1 MNPLLYFN
9 NDPVKI
15 LNIFTSDIAK
25 YFLEVTIIK
34 IYEQNKKYCF
44 YSTKFGSCYHFRGG
58 GGVGASLQSYRDMKC
73 FMKSF
78 NSPKT
83 ALETKS
89 ASKNRAEKDYEVVDL
104 NVTENTET
112 TKNVPA

>member
-1 MNPLLYFN
+1 MN
-9 NDPVKI
+9 KI
-15 LNIFTSDIAK
+15 KNIVFTLPSLAAA
-25 YFLEVTIIK
+25 II
-34 IYEQNKKYCF
+34 
-44 YSTKFGSCYHFRGG
+44 FGEGG
-58 GGVGASLQSYRDMKC
+58 GSALLQSHRDMKC
-73 FMKSF
+73 FLKSF

-112 TKNVPA
+112 T

>member
-1 MNPLLYFN
+1 M
-9 NDPVKI
+9 
-15 LNIFTSDIAK
+15 
-25 YFLEVTIIK
+25 VTIIK
-34 IYEQNKKYCF
+34 YMNKIKNIVF
-44 YSTKFGSCYHFRGG
+44 TLPSLAAAIIFGVFC
-58 GGVGASLQSYRDMKC
+58 ALLQSHREMKC
-73 FMKSF
+73 FLKSF

-112 TKNVPA
+112 T

>member
-9 NDPVKI
+9 SDPVKV
-15 LNIFTSDIAK
+15 LNIFRYNQILFSGD
-25 YFLEVTIIK
+25 YHK

-44 YSTKFGSCYHFRGG
+44 YSTKFGSRYHFRFFFC
-58 GGVGASLQSYRDMKC
+58 ALFQSHQDMKC

-112 TKNVPA
+112 T

>member
-1 MNPLLYFN
+1 MNKIN
-9 NDPVKI
+9 NIVFTLPSLAAAI
-15 LNIFTSDIAK
+15 IF
-25 YFLEVTIIK
+25 
-34 IYEQNKKYCF
+34 
-44 YSTKFGSCYHFRGG
+44 
-58 GGVGASLQSYRDMKC
+58 GVFFCALFQSHRDMKC
-73 FMKSF
+73 FLKSF

-112 TKNVPA
+112 T